1 MPPSASL
8 WHAQSQKQR
17 PGVPWTQES
26 TAEPTAWA
34 IQDTQSCCMR
44 TDRRAPAVLSLE
56 ELRTAHSQPRAVRTL
71 HSSIHVKHAHLQA
84 RHRLPM
90 EVNTPLEFASDK
102 KRPSESRHTPCI
114 S

>member
-17 PGVPWTQES
+17 PGVPWAQES

-56 ELRTAHSQPRAVRTL
+56 SYGRRTRTL
-71 HSSIHVKHAHLQA
+71 VLCGLCTQA
-84 RHRLPM
+84 FM
-90 EVNTPLEFASDK
+90 
-102 KRPSESRHTPCI
+102 
-114 S
+114 